1 MKNNLFLIFFLLLL
15 LVSCG
20 EDIVTNEFVVDQ
32 INTSNNLSEYVIK
45 NNCDGFFDDDYEI
58 LNVKDSIGK
67 FNIGD
72 SLILIKKSTYRE
84 LLRHVQE
91 KSLSPNIKF
100 K

>member
-1 MKNNLFLIFFLLLL
+1 MLLLT
-15 LVSCG
+15 SCS
-20 EDIVTNEFVVDQ
+20 EDKVTNEFVVDQ

-45 NNCDGFFDDDYEI
+45 NNCNGFFNEDEEI

-72 SLILIKKSTYRE
+72 SLILIKKSTYRK
-84 LLRHVQE
+84 LLRKAQE
-91 KSLSPNIKF
+91 KNLAPNIKL